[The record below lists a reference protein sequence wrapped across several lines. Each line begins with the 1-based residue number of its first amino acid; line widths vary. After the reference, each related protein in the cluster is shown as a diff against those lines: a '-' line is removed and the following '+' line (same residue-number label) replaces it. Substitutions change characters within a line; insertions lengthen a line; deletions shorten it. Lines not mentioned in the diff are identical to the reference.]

1 MESNDDVE
9 RCIIITKYILMDNDF
24 VTNKAMEQLVVE
36 ICKAEDSNRE
46 ADDISPESYG
56 GAEVE

>member
-1 MESNDDVE
+1 ME
-9 RCIIITKYILMDNDF
+9 NDF
-24 VTNKAMEQLVVE
+24 VTNFKAMEQLVVE
-36 ICKAEDSNRE
+36 ICKAEDSNRD